1 MSELN
6 NFGRAKTVNNKL
18 KKIGNI
24 FSSVLVGLV
33 VVLTLLLVGVRLFG
47 FQVYS
52 VLSGSMEPTYQTG
65 SLIYVKKVDP
75 FTLETGDVITF
86 MVDAD
91 TVATH
96 RIAGIVP
103 DEDDPDVI
111 RFRTKGDCNEEE
123 DAKLVHCAN
132 VIGVPVFTIPKL
144 GYLAS
149 YIQEPPGSYVAI
161 SAAAFLLMLMF
172 LPELFSSEEK
182 QAEERPTREKRSK
195 KEHTHK
201 KEKLAK
207 PVRERT
213 IREKAAPTRKVRSA
227 PKVLE
232 PAAPKSL
239 PAVQSPQTVEPPA
252 SDVEEEVYDL
262 ESILAEFR

>member
-1 MSELN
+1 M
-6 NFGRAKTVNNKL
+6 NNKL

-33 VVLTLLLVGVRLFG
+33 MVLALLLVGVRLFG
-47 FQVYS
+47 LQVYS

-103 DEDDPDVI
+103 DEDEPDVI

-144 GYLAS
+144 GYFAS

-172 LPELFSSEEK
+172 LPELFSSDEK
-182 QAEERPTREKRSK
+182 KDEERPAKEKRPK
-195 KEHTHK
+195 KERAPK
-201 KEKLAK
+201 KEKPAK
-207 PVRERT
+207 PVREKPV
-213 IREKAAPTRKVRSA
+213 REKPVREKTPPPRKERPVPRAPEPA
-227 PKVLE
+227 PKK
-232 PAAPKSL
+232 PL
-239 PAVQSPQTVEPPA
+239 PAVQSPPLVEPPA
-252 SDVEEEVYDL
+252 PAVEEEVYDL